1 MTYVLTITV
10 YLGAV
15 SVSRELPN
23 RFASLD
29 QCRDYFAEYVKQLRH
44 PPHAKVAFDASSAP
58 EAGCWRAR
66 LWTLRWR
73 RLPT

>member
-1 MTYVLTITV
+1 
-10 YLGAV
+10 
-15 SVSRELPN
+15 
-23 RFASLD
+23 
-29 QCRDYFAEYVKQLRH
+29 VKQLRH

-73 RLPT
+73 RLPTWWGRSEGGAS

>member
-10 YLGAV
+10 YLGGV

-29 QCRDYFAEYVKQLRH
+29 QCRDYFAEYVKGLRH
-44 PPHAKVAFDASSAP
+44 PPHAKVAFECEQRP
-58 EAGCWRAR
+58 
-66 LWTLRWR
+66 
-73 RLPT
+73 